1 MKCEAGE
8 SRHDDSRK
16 RDGEMG
22 EGRGG
27 GSVDGQVGGADG
39 GGVMEG

>member
-27 GSVDGQVGGADG
+27 GGVWMDRWGELMVGG
-39 GGVMEG
+39 